1 MQTYAELQAQITEL
15 QRKADEVKKGER
27 EKARAQILEL
37 MQRYGITVDELSAKT
52 RAKSA
57 NPRAAVEAK
66 YRDPVSG
73 ATWTGRGR
81 EPRWLA
87 GRERSTFLIKNM

>member
-1 MQTYAELQAQITEL
+1 MQTYAELQAQIVEL

-27 EKARAQILEL
+27 EKARTQILEL
-37 MQRYGITVDELSAKT
+37 MQTYGITAEELAGRT
-52 RAKSA
+52 RTKSLK
-57 NPRAAVEAK
+57 PRAAVEAK

-87 GRERSTFLIKNM
+87 GRDRAPFLIK